1 MQCPKCHFD
10 NPEQMQFC
18 GKCGARLENICPQ
31 CKSSNPSEFNF
42 CGKCGHA
49 LREPEE
55 APAMDYSEPQTYTPK
70 HLADKIL
77 TTRSSIE
84 GERKL
89 VTVLFADVA
98 NFTSISEKLDP
109 EEIHSIMDGCFR
121 ILMDEI
127 HRFDGTINQFTGDGV
142 MALFGAPLAHEDHGQ
157 RACHAALSI
166 QNAMENYGSQLKEEF
181 TISFKM
187 RIGLNSGPVVVGS
200 IGDDLRMDYTAV
212 GDTTNLAS
220 RMESM
225 AEPGR
230 VILSRNTYRLVRDY
244 FEFINLGNID
254 VKGKTEHQ
262 EIFEL
267 LGTGDVDTRIAASVA
282 KGLTQFVGRKNAIR
296 SLVNAYNKARTGSGQ
311 VVGVVGDAGVGKS
324 RLLLEFR
331 NQLSR
336 DEFTYFEGQCLP
348 FGGTMAYLPVLD
360 ILRSYFNIKEGDLE
374 SLIKKNVETRILKL
388 NDKLHRV
395 LAPFYDLLSL
405 DVEDSAYEELEPR
418 QKREM
423 IFEAIRDLLV
433 YESQKNPVIIVVEDL
448 HWIDRTSEEFLDYL
462 IGGLTGARILLL
474 FLYRPE
480 YTHPWGSKSYYNRI
494 GLEQL
499 TPKSSAELMRSILQ
513 VGEAVPELEALI
525 LDRAAGNPL
534 FMEEITHTLVENRS
548 IRCIDGRCLLI
559 KDVAEIQVPDTIE
572 GIIAARMDRLE
583 DPIKRTLQV
592 ASVIGRDFPY
602 RILETITE
610 MKQGLKSYLL
620 NLQDLEFIYEK
631 SLFPELEYVFKHAL
645 TREVA
650 YNSLLQQR
658 RKEIHEK
665 IGRALEAHY
674 PERLEEFYEMLAYH
688 YYEGQDWTKALNYL
702 AMAGDKA
709 AAAYAN
715 REALDYYARALEV
728 CHKLGASALKK
739 STDVARKRGL
749 VNQTIGEFRN
759 AIDDF
764 NRMLA
769 AARSLEDRH
778 LEGMALAYRGWVETE
793 GHLGTAEDTLKA
805 SLAIADEGFEDVRLF
820 ADVTLGS
827 LFLIFNRHSEAVPL
841 LREAEKLAPEV
852 EDPFIQGWWSM
863 TWSLWS
869 NWKGR
874 FGEALKIQTRL
885 RDAIRRGGVPFLM
898 NAWVE
903 ALCRGGKGEYEPAL
917 ALLEEVLSAAKR
929 MEEFFYLARGQN
941 TLGWIYGELQDHR
954 QAMTWN
960 MQGIETAQEAN
971 FFIPECESNARLNL
985 GDNFLA
991 LGQFDEAEEQFQK
1004 VEQVIRNPRPQDH
1017 YMLWR
1022 YSQHF
1027 FHSYGELWLAR
1038 GNLDKT
1044 IAYTDECLA
1053 LAQQSNSQKNIV
1065 KGRRLRTQVFL
1076 SQCKLD
1082 DALQELSI
1090 ALDVARRIGNPPQLW
1105 KTYAVLG
1112 DLRQAQGQK
1121 DEAYRAYG
1129 DALSIIEKMATSLQK
1144 QSRRDTFISSHPV
1157 QEIRQ
1162 KAQKD
1167 DGNK

>member
-1 MQCPKCHFD
+1 MQCQKCNFD

-18 GKCGARLENICPQ
+18 GKCGAKLENICPQ

-55 APAMDYSEPQTYTPK
+55 APAMDYSEPKTYTPK

-121 ILMDEI
+121 ILLDEI

-200 IGDDLRMDYTAV
+200 IGDDLRMDYTAI

-225 AEPGR
+225 AGPGK
-230 VILSRNTYRLVRDY
+230 VILSRHTYRLVKDY

-388 NDKLHRV
+388 DDKLHRV

-405 DVEDSAYEELEPR
+405 DVENSAYEELEPR

-423 IFEAIRDLLV
+423 IFEAIRDLV
-433 YESQKNPVIIVVEDL
+433 ICESHKKPLIIVVEDL
-448 HWIDRTSEEFLDYL
+448 HWIDKTSEEFLDYL
-462 IGGLTGARILLL
+462 IGWLTGARVLLL
-474 FLYRPE
+474 LLYRPE
-480 YTHPWGSKSYYNRI
+480 YTHPWGSKSYYNRV
-494 GLEQL
+494 GLGQL
-499 TPKSSAELMRSILQ
+499 TSESSAELIRSILPD
-513 VGEAVPELEALI
+513 GEAVKQLEGFI
-525 LDRAAGNPL
+525 LERTSGNPL
-534 FMEEITHTLVENRS
+534 FMEELIHTLLENGS
-548 IRCIDGRCLLI
+548 IQCEEGRCMLL
-559 KDVAEIQVPDTIE
+559 KNATEIQVPDTIE

-583 DPIKRTLQV
+583 DDIKRTMQV
-592 ASVIGRDFPY
+592 ASVIGRDFAF

-610 MKQGLKSYLL
+610 MKKGLKSYLL

-645 TREVA
+645 TRDVA
-650 YNSLLQQR
+650 YNSLLQQKR
-658 RKEIHEK
+658 RQIHEN
-665 IGRALEAHY
+665 IGRAIEALY
-674 PERLEEFYEMLAYH
+674 PDRIEEFYEMLAHH
-688 YYEGQDWTKALNYL
+688 YSKSNNFEKAYQFMKLSGDKVMGNYSASEAFSYYKD
-702 AMAGDKA
+702 AMA
-709 AAAYAN
+709 
-715 REALDYYARALEV
+715 ALEKFPESEEKKQQLLDII
-728 CHKLGASALKK
+728 HKIMVPTIVLGFPEDSLSILKAGERIATAVDDKKSQIRFYSNMGVYYSHKGDHAEGRKYSGKAFEQAEKIQDLESMAQAGTDIAITQMTEGEYYKAIDISTRVTSLIEKSQMQARTFGGPSNVYSALMFVRGYSKGMLG
-739 STDVARKRGL
+739 DFEVALANCEGAIK
-749 VNQTIGEFRN
+749 N
-759 AIDDF
+759 AITHDNKPAHGISEYYLGMVF
-764 NRMLA
+764 LNRGDWKTA
-769 AARSLEDRH
+769 KVH
-778 LEGMALAYRGWVETE
+778 LQNSAKLC
-793 GHLGTAEDTLKA
+793 
-805 SLAIADEGFEDVRLF
+805 
-820 ADVTLGS
+820 
-827 LFLIFNRHSEAVPL
+827 
-841 LREAEKLAPEV
+841 EKTS
-852 EDPFIQGWWSM
+852 FIQW
-863 TWSLWS
+863 
-869 NWKGR
+869 
-874 FGEALKIQTRL
+874 
-885 RDAIRRGGVPFLM
+885 
-898 NAWVE
+898 
-903 ALCRGGKGEYEPAL
+903 
-917 ALLEEVLSAAKR
+917 
-929 MEEFFYLARGQN
+929 
-941 TLGWIYGELQDHR
+941 
-954 QAMTWN
+954 
-960 MQGIETAQEAN
+960 
-971 FFIPECESNARLNL
+971 
-985 GDNFLA
+985 
-991 LGQFDEAEEQFQK
+991 
-1004 VEQVIRNPRPQDH
+1004 
-1017 YMLWR
+1017 
-1022 YSQHF
+1022 
-1027 FHSYGELWLAR
+1027 
-1038 GNLDKT
+1038 
-1044 IAYTDECLA
+1044 LA
-1053 LAQQSNSQKNIV
+1053 LAWGGLGIAEAELGNPKGGIKNAEQGLTVHRDANINWFAGYHFFSLGVCHFYSQDLSRSIEMLEQACRLSDKSRENHFSGKSLIWLGRVTGLANSRNKNEAIEYINR
-1065 KGRRLRTQVFL
+1065 GLTILR
-1076 SQCKLD
+1076 
-1082 DALQELSI
+1082 ALQTKPDILIAHLFLGELYRNLGRKNRAAKFLKEAAEMFEEMGMDSWKAKTHKI
-1090 ALDVARRIGNPPQLW
+1090 LDNL
-1105 KTYAVLG
+1105 
-1112 DLRQAQGQK
+1112 
-1121 DEAYRAYG
+1121 
-1129 DALSIIEKMATSLQK
+1129 
-1144 QSRRDTFISSHPV
+1144 
-1157 QEIRQ
+1157 
-1162 KAQKD
+1162 
-1167 DGNK
+1167 